1 MNRGNRYI
9 PMDWRVAIAND
20 DVLAENQVGSVLFA
34 DVSGFTAL
42 TETFARELGS
52 KRGAEEFTLH
62 LNQIFY
68 GIVRDLHDY
77 GGSVVSFS
85 GDAMTCWFNNDL
97 DGRKAITSALAMQ
110 KTMNEK
116 GEITTYS
123 QKTVKLGIKL
133 AVSTG
138 MVRRFLVG
146 LPEYLTHD
154 AMAGRTL
161 ERVTAA
167 ESMAEKGDVILDEQ
181 TVLPIQDQLEI
192 IEWRTNE
199 ETGEKFALIAGLSNP
214 AEQNPWPKLPNTI
227 DQETVS
233 EWILPSVFDRLNEGD
248 GEFLSQLRPT
258 LAMFIRFSGIDYDRD
273 PEASQKLNRFM
284 CHLQRI
290 MMRFGGNLLQLTI
303 GDKGSYVYASFGAPR
318 AHEDDAQRAGS
329 AALELIQTS
338 DQFEFDQKVQVGIA
352 YGNNWSG
359 AYGGEDRITYGVMGN
374 SVNLAARLMIKCK
387 PGQILLDKKA
397 QQKLEEEFVTQPLGM
412 VRFKGKSYKTEV
424 FELISP
430 MIKSGFH
437 LFDASYRFPMVGRE
451 SELEIIKD
459 KMDLALQGYGQ
470 TVGIT
475 AEAGMG
481 KSRLAAEASQIAN
494 TFGMKTF
501 GSECE
506 SFGTN
511 NSYLVW
517 ENIWRDIFGMSIA
530 NTPEE
535 QIAYLSSQL
544 SAAGPD
550 LVARLPLLTQLVKI
564 NIPDNELTASLDPK
578 AKKAALESLLVDYLR
593 YEARQTPILLLLE
606 DIHWID
612 DLSKDLLELI
622 ISALEQEA
630 VMILMVYRPP
640 NQQVVNRVPDFTQL
654 PNFTELALDQF
665 SQEEIAIL
673 IRHKLAQFFQSYNI
687 PKKLLDLVVEKSGGN
702 PFYIEE
708 ILNFIKDLNIDIHD
722 ADSLEELDLPDT
734 IHSLILSRLDRLT
747 QGQQNVIRVASVI
760 GRLFRS
766 AMVHGVYPGQPIQEQ
781 IEEDLKALFDLD
793 LTSVEK
799 NEPEETYLFK
809 HIVTQEVT
817 YESLPF
823 KTRSVLHERAGEYL
837 EKHQSEGLDQ
847 FIDLL
852 AFHFSHSENHDKKKK
867 YLLRAGELAQETFA
881 NAAALDYFKQVSP
894 LLDETEMVEIELKMG
909 EVYVL
914 IGQMDEAEKLYTE
927 LLAKIKEDPALNTF
941 LPKAQM
947 AFGEMRRKQGEFGKA
962 APYLNDAHSNAE
974 EINDQQVVAKTLLC
988 LGTLNAQ
995 QGELNNALE
1004 LYQKSIDLHR
1014 SFDDEPNIANIL
1026 NNMGV
1031 VAEYLGNFTQAKSW
1045 FEESLEIRER
1055 NGLRSVEAIS
1065 LSNTAN
1071 MMIELGETEEAVSFY
1086 EKALNIQRQT
1096 GNQWAI
1102 GNTLNNMGNAARE
1115 LGENR
1120 RASEIYWESL
1130 GIYKDL
1136 RDKWALTFL
1145 LEDIAVLFANQS
1157 LAKKALFLAGSADN
1171 LRKEI
1176 NSPLSDVLQEKLEDK
1191 LKRAKHKLGDKV
1203 ANQAWIAGR
1212 KLELDDA
1219 INIALD
1225 QLAKS
1230 GIESL
1235 PDFDGAVSFALNI
1248 IRNELDPVYVYHNIT
1263 HTESDV
1269 MPNAARLA
1277 ELCNLS
1283 DDEKRLLRVA
1293 ASFHDVGYLKG
1304 PTEHE
1309 ARSCDVVRKHLPT
1322 FNFSAEQIEAICEM
1336 IMATRI
1342 PQTPINL
1349 MGQILADAD
1358 LDLLGRTDFPDVS
1371 NRLRLELENTGNDL
1385 TDAKWYA
1392 QQIGF
1397 LKSHS
1402 YFTEAA
1408 IDTRQPQKE
1417 ANINWLE
1424 QSLAKSA
1431 ES

>member
-9 PMDWRVAIAND
+9 PMDWRVAIANE

-42 TETFARELGS
+42 TETFARELGP
-52 KRGAEEFTLH
+52 KRGAEEFTIH

-68 GIVRDLHDY
+68 GIVADLHNY

-97 DGRKAITSALAMQ
+97 DGRQAITSALAMQ
-110 KTMNEK
+110 KTMQEK

-123 QKTVKLGIKL
+123 QETVKLGIKL

-167 ESMAEKGDVILDEQ
+167 EGMAEKGDVVLDEQ

-199 ETGEKFALIAGLSNP
+199 DTGEKFAVISGFLNSVAQTPWPRLDKEVP
-214 AEQNPWPKLPNTI
+214 AETI
-227 DQETVS
+227 S
-233 EWILPSVFDRLNEGD
+233 EWILPSVYERLNEGA

-258 LAMFIRFSGIDYDRD
+258 LSMFIRFSGIDYDRD

-290 MMRFGGNLLQLTI
+290 MMRFGGSLLQLTI

-338 DQFEFDQKVQVGIA
+338 DQFKFDQKIQVGIA
-352 YGNNWSG
+352 YGDNWSG
-359 AYGGEDRITYGVMGN
+359 AYGGEERKTYGVMGN
-374 SVNLAARLMIKCK
+374 SVNLAARLMMKAH
-387 PGQILLDKKA
+387 PGQILLDKEA
-397 QQKLEEEFVTQPLGM
+397 QQKLDEQFVTRPLGM
-412 VRFKGKSYKTEV
+412 VRFKGKSYETEV
-424 FELISP
+424 FDLVSP

-451 SELEIIKD
+451 DELDIIKN
-459 KMDLALQGYGQ
+459 KMELAMQGQGQ
-470 TVGIT
+470 VVGIT

-481 KSRLAAEASQIAN
+481 KSRLAAEASKVAN
-494 TFGMKTF
+494 DMGIKSF

-517 ENIWRDIFGMSIA
+517 ENIWREIFGMSIA
-530 NTPEE
+530 NTTEE

-550 LVARLPLLTQLVKI
+550 LVARLPLLSQLVKI
-564 NIPDNELTASLDPK
+564 NIPDNDLTASLEPK
-578 AKKAALESLLVDYLR
+578 TKKAALESLLVDYLR
-593 YEARQTPILLLLE
+593 YEARQSPILLLLE
-606 DIHWID
+606 DIHWVD

-622 ISALEQEA
+622 ITAMENEA
-630 VMILMVYRPP
+630 VIILMVYRPP
-640 NQQVVNRVPDFTQL
+640 NQQVVNRVPDFSSL
-654 PNFTELALDQF
+654 ENFTELALDQF

-673 IRHKLAQFFQSYNI
+673 IRHKLAQFFKSYNI

-708 ILNFIKDLNIDIHD
+708 ILNYIKDLDIDIHN
-722 ADSLEELDLPDT
+722 ARSLEALDLPDT

-747 QGQQNVIRVASVI
+747 QGQQNVLRVASVI

-766 AMVHGVYPGQPIQEQ
+766 AMVHGVYPGKPIQEQ
-781 IEEDLKALFDLD
+781 IEDDLRALFNLD

-823 KTRSVLHERAGEYL
+823 NTRRVLHERAGEYL
-837 EKHQSEGLDQ
+837 EQNQPEELDQ

-852 AFHFSHSENHDKKKK
+852 AFHFSHSSNNEKKKK

-881 NAAALDYFKQVSP
+881 NMAALDYFKQVLP
-894 LLDETEMVEIELKMG
+894 FLDASEAVEVEFKMG

-914 IGQMDEAEKLYTE
+914 IGQMDRAEKLFSNLLEKIEKSAE
-927 LLAKIKEDPALNTF
+927 LNHF
-941 LPKAQM
+941 LPEAQM
-947 AFGEMRRKQGEFGKA
+947 AFGEMRRKQGEFAKA
-962 APYLNDAHSNAE
+962 TPYLNDAHTNAE
-974 EINDQQVVAKTLLC
+974 KLDKQEIVAKALLC

-1004 LYQKSIDLHR
+1004 LYQESIDLHK
-1014 SFDDEPNIANIL
+1014 SLNDEPNIANIL

-1031 VAEYLGNFTQAKSW
+1031 VAEYLGNFTQAKTW
-1045 FEESLEIRER
+1045 FEESLKIREQ

-1071 MMIELGETEEAVSFY
+1071 MMIELGETEEAVPFY

-1096 GNQWAI
+1096 GNRWAI

-1115 LGENR
+1115 LGDHT

-1130 GIYKDL
+1130 GIYKEL

-1157 LAKKALFLAGSADN
+1157 LAKKALFLAGAADE

-1176 NSPLSDVLQEKLEDK
+1176 NSPLSDVLLEKLENK
-1191 LKRAKHKLGDKV
+1191 LKRAKQKLGDKV
-1203 ANQAWIAGR
+1203 ANQAWTAGR
-1212 KLELDDA
+1212 KLDLDDA

-1235 PDFDGAVSFALNI
+1235 PDFDGAVSYALNI
-1248 IRNELDPVYVYHNIT
+1248 IRNELDSVYVYHNIT

-1269 MPNAARLA
+1269 MPNALRLA
-1277 ELCNLS
+1277 ELCNLTE
-1283 DDEKRLLRVA
+1283 DEKQLLRVA

-1309 ARSCDVVRKHLPT
+1309 ARSCDVVRNNLPS

-1358 LDLLGRTDFPDVS
+1358 LDLLGRTDFPGIS
-1371 NRLRLELENTGNDL
+1371 NRLRLELENTGSDL
-1385 TDAKWYA
+1385 TDSKWYS

-1402 YFTEAA
+1402 YFTDAA
-1408 IDTRQPQKE
+1408 IETRQPQKD
-1417 ANINWLE
+1417 ANIIWLE
-1424 QSLAKSA
+1424 EQLAKSTD
-1431 ES
+1431 